1 MNQTKIFLIKPDNT
15 VEDNTPEFSF
25 IIQNNANVG
34 DFVSY
39 KENHYQIIKKIFDC
53 DKKNINYYLKCL
65 TSIENKPEFSYKDLD
80 LIKKSIENNNNG
92 FSIDEEDKAKH
103 ISLIKERLNVNDIV
117 ANNILNEI
125 IYTDFPW
132 LIIK

>member
-92 FSIDEEDKAKH
+92 FSIDEEDKEKH

>member
-1 MNQTKIFLIKPDNT
+1 MKLTKIFLIKPDNT

-53 DKKNINYYLKCL
+53 NKKNINYYLKCL
-65 TSIENKPEFSYKDLD
+65 TSIEN
-80 LIKKSIENNNNG
+80 NT
-92 FSIDEEDKAKH
+92 
-103 ISLIKERLNVNDIV
+103 
-117 ANNILNEI
+117 I
-125 IYTDFPW
+125 IIHVCF
-132 LIIK
+132 

>member
-1 MNQTKIFLIKPDNT
+1 MKLTKIFLIKPDNT

>member
-1 MNQTKIFLIKPDNT
+1 MLQTKIFLIKPDNT

-34 DFVSY
+34 DFVSC
-39 KENHYQIIKKIFDC
+39 KENYYQIIKKVFDC

-65 TSIENKPEFSYKDLD
+65 TSIESKPEFSYKDLD

-92 FSIDEEDKAKH
+92 FSIDKKDKEKH

-117 ANNILNEI
+117 ANNIFNEI